1 MLWITA
7 IHEGFS
13 LLGSFSLFLRTFGV
27 CVYGLVQ
34 AIALFLFSFFFSS
47 WDECKLRHLKRGWD
61 LMYQIIIDFKDP
73 KA

>member
-1 MLWITA
+1 MK
-7 IHEGFS
+7 GFLCWVHFLCFYVHLVS
-13 LLGSFSLFLRTFGV
+13 ACMDLYKPSLFFF
-27 CVYGLVQ
+27 
-34 AIALFLFSFFFSS
+34 FLFFFSS